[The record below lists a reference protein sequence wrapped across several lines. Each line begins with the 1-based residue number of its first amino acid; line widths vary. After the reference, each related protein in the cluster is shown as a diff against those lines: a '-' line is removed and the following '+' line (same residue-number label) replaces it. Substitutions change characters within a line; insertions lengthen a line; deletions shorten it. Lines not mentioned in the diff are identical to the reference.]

1 MTDLFF
7 RSLEDLKNRIQIQS
21 SLGGEL
27 FLCKRME
34 ICYNKKRDDTKREVL
49 NMAKDERNAYTIQND
64 ASLGEVKIADEVV
77 AIIAALAATE
87 VDGVASMAGNITNE
101 VIGKLGIKNLS
112 KGVKV
117 DVLEGVVTV
126 SLALNLKYDYS
137 IMEVTKKVQEKV
149 KNAVENMTVGRLVY
163 QERKDLPQD
172 LARQLKAAFT
182 SEIDARHYASLMRD
196 VSVIAGYKDTYV
208 VKKSDIDVS
217 RV

>member
-1 MTDLFF
+1 MTLKEMTDLFF
-7 RSLEDLKNRIQIQS
+7 S
-21 SLGGEL
+21 SLKILKIGFKYRVLSGGEL

-49 NMAKDERNAYTIQND
+49 NMAKDERNAYTIQKMMRVS
-64 ASLGEVKIADEVV
+64 AKLRSRMKL

-149 KNAVENMTVGRLVY
+149 KNAVENMTGLRL
-163 QERKDLPQD
+163 RMSILRLP
-172 LARQLKAAFT
+172 
-182 SEIDARHYASLMRD
+182 E
-196 VSVIAGYKDTYV
+196 
-208 VKKSDIDVS
+208 
-217 RV
+217 